1 MNSFNQYTSKVDNL
15 KLHYIYEKGVSK
27 NSLPLLITHGWP
39 GSVFEFKKIIGPLTN
54 PNKYGLDESLCFDV
68 IAPSIPGFGFSS
80 SPPKPYG
87 PRMIAKY
94 FNKLITENLGYKK
107 YYAQGGDWGGAITS
121 WLGADF
127 KRNCKGIHLN
137 IMIMRDKNGVQNNN
151 ETKWK
156 KNFIKE
162 QIMEEG
168 YRAIQSTR
176 PNTLAYAMIDNP
188 VGVAAWII
196 EKFYSWSHL
205 KDKNIFSVY
214 TKDEIITS
222 IMMYL
227 ATNTFLSSS
236 WIYYGRRIEGGR
248 ILNYNN
254 NKVNV
259 PTACALFPKE
269 FLSWPP
275 KSYVERIYNVVQW
288 SKFTEGGH
296 FAAMEKPDL
305 LVNDK
310 RNFIKKIA

>member
-1 MNSFNQYTSKVDNL
+1 
-15 KLHYIYEKGVSK
+15 
-27 NSLPLLITHGWP
+27 
-39 GSVFEFKKIIGPLTN
+39 
-54 PNKYGLDESLCFDV
+54 
-68 IAPSIPGFGFSS
+68 
-80 SPPKPYG
+80 
-87 PRMIAKY
+87 
-94 FNKLITENLGYKK
+94 
-107 YYAQGGDWGGAITS
+107 
-121 WLGADF
+121 
-127 KRNCKGIHLN
+127 
-137 IMIMRDKNGVQNNN
+137 MRDKNGVQNNN

-305 LVNDK
+305 FVNDI